1 MNKVK
6 LCEHPEYARY
16 FKMLERGF
24 PINNVK
30 RIMLYDGKDPSIL
43 DQDPNDLE
51 EVEDDDN
58 DNSSKKDNITISN
71 NSKVNTEDSTEDS
84 IRKKEMDGKDKLMI
98 KERIQELQNK
108 KYDLEDKIRR
118 YQSQLQEVQKVIN
131 DLENE
136 YSSVK

>member
-30 RIMLYDGKDPSIL
+30 RIMLYDGKDTSIL

-51 EVEDDDN
+51 EVEEDDN

-84 IRKKEMDGKDKLMI
+84 IRKKETLFDNSLKSI
-98 KERIQELQNK
+98 
-108 KYDLEDKIRR
+108 
-118 YQSQLQEVQKVIN
+118 LQEIEKESQKQGRTMFANSNYARSIPPA
-131 DLENE
+131 
-136 YSSVK
+136 

>member
-1 MNKVK
+1 MGSLKKKTKSHQKKMNKVK

-58 DNSSKKDNITISN
+58 DGDYCDIKRKRISAEQRRKRSDINRKNSNKRWHKD
-71 NSKVNTEDSTEDS
+71 
-84 IRKKEMDGKDKLMI
+84 R
-98 KERIQELQNK
+98 
-108 KYDLEDKIRR
+108 
-118 YQSQLQEVQKVIN
+118 
-131 DLENE
+131 
-136 YSSVK
+136 